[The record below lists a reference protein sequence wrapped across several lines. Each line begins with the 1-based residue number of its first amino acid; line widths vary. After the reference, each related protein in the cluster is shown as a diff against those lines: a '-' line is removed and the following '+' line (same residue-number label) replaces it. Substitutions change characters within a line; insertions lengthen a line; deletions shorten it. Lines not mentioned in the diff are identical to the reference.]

1 MAHLLSKSEQED
13 VLRSRI
19 CLSLDNFSLAW
30 RIADLLIES
39 AQAGLPPPR
48 ATIHLVGAERSVKI
62 PGTSCGFFTTPV
74 VQMAILDCRRTL
86 EFFGI
91 TRDSKS
97 DLLKPITKRQEDD
110 LGIEHFGLP
119 LVGPQLLLDTICRV
133 ATIPAEPLLVT
144 VHRWSNKHLAHF
156 TLSDASVT
164 FETIR
169 DSSKAMIEAYL
180 VLLFDALGC
189 ERPQIQPIS
198 TETVTQ

>member
-1 MAHLLSKSEQED
+1 MPYPLSELEQEEI
-13 VLRSRI
+13 LHSKI
-19 CLSLDNFSLAW
+19 ELSLDNFSLAW
-30 RIADLLIES
+30 RVADLLIEYGEGELRPP
-39 AQAGLPPPR
+39 QATVVLAGE
-48 ATIHLVGAERSVKI
+48 GRSVKI

-97 DLLKPITKRQEDD
+97 DLLKPITRRQNDD

-119 LVGPQLLLDTICRV
+119 LVSPKRFLATIGEVVNGSGETLLLD
-133 ATIPAEPLLVT
+133 
-144 VHRWSNKHLAHF
+144 VHRWSNKRLAHF

-164 FETIR
+164 LQTIR

-180 VLLFDALGC
+180 VLLFDALGRQ
-189 ERPQIQPIS
+189 RPRIQPIS
-198 TETVTQ
+198 FNESKP